1 MPQKRGKHGT
11 FISDSFDPEPIDRAI
26 LKRLPDDGAKIGSY
40 LWDAKTTAALAKEL
54 GEGVSSQIVSGRVRL
69 MEGHGLARARKV
81 SGRNR
86 LGWQRT
92 EAGRKLAEKR

>member
-1 MPQKRGKHGT
+1 MTRRGKHGA
-11 FISDSFDPEPIDRAI
+11 FVGESFSPEPIDRAI
-26 LKRLPDDGAKIGSY
+26 LKRLPADGARIGSY

-69 MEGHGLARARKV
+69 MEGHGLTRARKV

-92 EAGRKLAEKR
+92 EAGRKLVERK